1 MMLYPEVSA
10 LREIGAMLAAFA
22 VGAPVG
28 LVCYRR
34 LERLSEKGRAGRF
47 VAQFCA
53 WWLGL
58 GAGIAAA
65 VAVAGVYVFAGLVHG
80 VWVTDP
86 LTLAEGLGI
95 SGGMAMLY
103 SLFGLFPPATRHE
116 DSSSRPDV

>member
-1 MMLYPEVSA
+1 MLYPEVSA
-10 LREIGAMLAAFA
+10 LREVGAVLAAFA

-65 VAVAGVYVFAGLVHG
+65 VAVGGVYVLAGPVRG
-80 VWVTDP
+80 VWITDP
-86 LTLAEGLGI
+86 ITLSEAIGI
-95 SGGMAMLY
+95 SGAMAMLY
-103 SLFGLFPPATRHE
+103 SLFGLFAPAKPHK